1 MEKQM
6 AKSKVVA
13 KAVKTPKT
21 PKVKTVRLNHTQK
34 LVTVMISGKIVTRD
48 EIEALLG
55 DQIQMYKLSTYMWAI
70 KTKMNGTIKVVKDGR
85 KVAGYQLLNPNDL
98 IAVSKVKEYMKQTGS
113 NAAGKVT
120 KLKDLGATESAATTE
135 TVAEEMT
142 VTEVTA

>member
-1 MEKQM
+1 M

-34 LVTVMISGKIVTRD
+34 LVTVMISGKVVTKD
-48 EIEALLG
+48 EIESLLG

-120 KLKDLGATESAATTE
+120 KLKDLGATESAATE

>member
-34 LVTVMISGKIVTRD
+34 LVTVMISGKVVTKD
-48 EIEALLG
+48 EIESLLG

-120 KLKDLGATESAATTE
+120 KLKDLGATESAATE

>member
-1 MEKQM
+1 M

-34 LVTVMISGKIVTRD
+34 LVTVMISGKVVTKD
-48 EIEALLG
+48 EIESLLG

-120 KLKDLGATESAATTE
+120 KLKDLGATEVKKEVSE
-135 TVAEEMT
+135 PVVEEMT

>member
-1 MEKQM
+1 M
-6 AKSKVVA
+6 AKAKVA

-34 LVTVMISGKIVTRD
+34 LVTVMLSGKVVTKD
-48 EIEALLG
+48 EIESLLG

-98 IAVSKVKEYMKQTGS
+98 IAVSKVKEYMKQTGG
-113 NAAGKVT
+113 NAAGQVT
-120 KLKDLGATESAATTE
+120 KLKDLGATESAKAE
-135 TVAEEMT
+135 TVAEEME

>member
-1 MEKQM
+1 M
-6 AKSKVVA
+6 AKSKVV

-34 LVTVMISGKIVTRD
+34 LVTVMLSGKVVTKD
-48 EIEALLG
+48 EIESLLG

-120 KLKDLGATESAATTE
+120 KLKDLGATESAATE